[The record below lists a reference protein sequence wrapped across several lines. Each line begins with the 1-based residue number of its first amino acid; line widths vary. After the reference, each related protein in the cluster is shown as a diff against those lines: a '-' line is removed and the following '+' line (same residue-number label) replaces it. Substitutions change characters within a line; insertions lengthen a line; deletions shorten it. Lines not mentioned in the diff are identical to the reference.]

1 MTDASKKA
9 CMAKENPIDWEKY
22 LSSEQYAELFDNEHF
37 DSPIYLYGLS
47 GSVGFDDFAVKNFM
61 DFESETVDRTPFGA
75 SAFFGVSPNSSALY
89 LGAGVQYR
97 VQYKSAD
104 SRTICPDEVAD
115 EMLPDNLTE
124 CFSGAFANPNK
135 DKDATI
141 FGVARRQVDLPL
153 GAGAALPIGVELK
166 VAYDAEDKVFG
177 VSAPLYLL
185 SNADGALRGG
195 VRVDWQEDK
204 DVKLGVFVS
213 SAFSIFD

>member
-1 MTDASKKA
+1 
-9 CMAKENPIDWEKY
+9 
-22 LSSEQYAELFDNEHF
+22 
-37 DSPIYLYGLS
+37 
-47 GSVGFDDFAVKNFM
+47 
-61 DFESETVDRTPFGA
+61 
-75 SAFFGVSPNSSALY
+75 
-89 LGAGVQYR
+89 
-97 VQYKSAD
+97 
-104 SRTICPDEVAD
+104 
-115 EMLPDNLTE
+115 MLPDNLTE

-153 GAGAALPIGVELK
+153 GAGAALPIGVEIK

-185 SNADGALRGG
+185 SNADSALRGG

-213 SAFSIFD
+213 SAFSLFD